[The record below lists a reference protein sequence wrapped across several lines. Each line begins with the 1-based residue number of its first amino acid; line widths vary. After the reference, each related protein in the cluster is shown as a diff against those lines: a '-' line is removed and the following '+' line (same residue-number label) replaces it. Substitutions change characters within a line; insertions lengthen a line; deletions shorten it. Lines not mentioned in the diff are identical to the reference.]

1 MDTTN
6 PKSTQMSQI
15 LNLASTMGRRQQ
27 FPQVGFDRGPRSRV
41 PPGHPVPCD
50 TILVR
55 TKPVTPYHTRVTP
68 YLAVQYHAMV
78 TPATHPS
85 HHPTHPAAA
94 TMHYIFLLAVDV
106 RSSARCSFAS
116 VANIYKS
123 DLKTHMHIADRGR
136 VGGGKH
142 GDDRPLRNQC
152 SI

>member
-1 MDTTN
+1 
-6 PKSTQMSQI
+6 MSQI

-27 FPQVGFDRGPRSRV
+27 FPQLGFDRGPRSRV
-41 PPGHPVPCD
+41 PPGHTAPCD
-50 TILVR
+50 TILVRTKLVTPYLAVRYNTR

-68 YLAVQYHAMV
+68 YLTVQYHAMV

-106 RSSARCSFAS
+106 RSSARCGFAS
-116 VANIYKS
+116 VANIYRAHLGS
-123 DLKTHMHIADRGR
+123 EDTHAGAPEC
-136 VGGGKH
+136 
-142 GDDRPLRNQC
+142 DDRPRRNQC